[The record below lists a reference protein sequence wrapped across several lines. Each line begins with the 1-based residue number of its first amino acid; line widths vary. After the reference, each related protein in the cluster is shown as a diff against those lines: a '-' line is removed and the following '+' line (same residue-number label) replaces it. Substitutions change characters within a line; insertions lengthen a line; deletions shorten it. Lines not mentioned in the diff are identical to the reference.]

1 MLPYVRTMNARDKII
16 SIDNLARWRANVRA
30 NNKRLV
36 VTNGCFDLLHL
47 GHVSY
52 LETARNLGD
61 MLLIGMNSDTSV
73 RKLKGKGRPVNTQTD
88 RAAVLAAL
96 TSVDAV
102 CIFNETTATEF
113 LELAKPTIYVK
124 GGDYTLDQ
132 IPKGDCAVVKR
143 YNGEIKIVPLVP
155 NKSTT
160 SLLKKNHGVIK
171 YRLIGKEKDRG
182 Y

>member
-73 RKLKGKGRPVNTQTD
+73 RKLKGKPSPATTQTD
-88 RAAVLAAL
+88 RPPLPAAL
-96 TSVDAV
+96 TRADAV
-102 CIFNETTATEF
+102 HIFNARKAT
-113 LELAKPTIYVK
+113 K
-124 GGDYTLDQ
+124 
-132 IPKGDCAVVKR
+132 
-143 YNGEIKIVPLVP
+143 
-155 NKSTT
+155 
-160 SLLKKNHGVIK
+160 
-171 YRLIGKEKDRG
+171 
-182 Y
+182 